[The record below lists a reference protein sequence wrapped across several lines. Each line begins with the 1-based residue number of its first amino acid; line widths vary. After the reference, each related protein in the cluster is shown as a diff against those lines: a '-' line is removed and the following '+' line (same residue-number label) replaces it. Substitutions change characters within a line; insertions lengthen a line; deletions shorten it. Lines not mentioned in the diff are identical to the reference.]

1 MQRGSCHIWLP
12 LLFALLFEAAAALV
26 PPSPGLSLLAT
37 GRRDE
42 PPIHQLRPG
51 LPTPDQSSFRYTS
64 NALAG
69 KAKRTEAEAAAEAAA
84 SELRAALAAAR
95 EEGLGKSSEVAAAEK
110 ALADLEWQRKEA
122 KKVAVKR
129 GKLRKEVESLTAMKD
144 DTVNATLLK
153 AALLKAQ
160 AVLGTSQEDAAL
172 LTAAQIKL
180 EAAAWF
186 ALPLADRLEKASLA
200 FGREACSP
208 PADRGKWACQKIS
221 DKEMLKRSRAIGEA
235 SCNHPTLRDG
245 DQAEKPP
252 LQNALRS
259 ETAKNFC
266 RYPPPFD
273 LRESEDGRGFRSAQ
287 FEFPEKLF
295 NLTAIQEEN
304 FGELAVVNLDMNL
317 FRSNIATCGEFWLI
331 EFYVHWCPHC
341 MSVMPKFY
349 KLAVALR
356 SMGAKLR
363 IGAVNCAT
371 QKELCGA
378 FRVIGHPLAAF
389 FYPAG
394 GNPSGQVQL
403 FEYAGKDVRV
413 NTALNY
419 LKAHRNPAWDAG
431 LPEGMEPQRHL
442 FSAEATNDLIRLL
455 PEEYRPTDAV
465 MRWLGNASSAGAGV
479 VCPEKRPWYDAAKKR
494 PQSAAEGPGSEQN
507 GSETEEQ
514 EEGEEDEEEGDRRT
528 EAELENHE
536 ELAAIQ
542 VQTATVLQRLGG
554 EEALKKAGSL
564 YNAVL
569 KPRSSK
575 EGEIDVTVKAVACNN
590 LVALRPEG
598 KSLFDSL
605 KRLDIASKDSLE
617 HKLTRKQAM
626 EIAINKCLALLQA
639 RKLDAAKIEL
649 QKLTADF
656 KGHPRV
662 AVVQAA
668 VAFKE
673 KKAKGA
679 EEVLQAYLTEHPG
692 SEEAL
697 ICLAQLHAQQNR
709 YKDAAEALD
718 QLPRASRANPRTAE
732 VVVAF
737 HQRQKNPDKAVAC
750 LRDAISYWSG
760 KDGGEEDEDMLAQV
774 LRIASRLAIQLK
786 DKAFAAEAFQLYLER
801 VDGSDVEALCG
812 LVQALASVDPQRA
825 AEYAQRLQV
834 PDYAHLDPE
843 ELENGTIPKYAHMV
857 KRGADGDAQ
866 KDQQAK
872 KKKKRKPKYP
882 KNYDPANPGP
892 APDPERWLPKRERT
906 EFKKKMRKKDK
917 NLARGPQGSMVVDE
931 KALRKT
937 GPSTAQVELSSDAA
951 SRPKGTK
958 TKKGKK

>member
-1 MQRGSCHIWLP
+1 VREGPEPHRSKVLVRVGGRLSGMSTAKSSLWRNSGGVLAV
-12 LLFALLFEAAAALV
+12 LLLLLVLLSFCCDSAASASASRSERESAAVAKKKAAAEKRKPQRKASAQEDLQAAI
-26 PPSPGLSLLAT
+26 LAV
-37 GRRDE
+37 
-42 PPIHQLRPG
+42 
-51 LPTPDQSSFRYTS
+51 QSSKGGSRKIAEAKLRR
-64 NALAG
+64 ALEVAKTADGERLSAQLLQDAEDALQGSKAAEGRQQAAKDRLAQAAASAASAASAG
-69 KAKRTEAEAAAEAAA
+69 PGGAASEAEAAAEAAA

-514 EEGEEDEEEGDRRT
+514 EEGEEDEEEEKKDQEEEPPTDFPGSGWPGFEHRATAAHRIQDAAQAVVYTLEEWVVPSIAGPSPHGFAYKELLELQGWVSLLAASLPSASEGGPPELGAALGALRRELAKRLRNIEAADGRGALCLGEWRGLVAPVRGALEAAVGRAALPSLCRT
-528 EAELENHE
+528 ETCRIWTLLHLLSIAPLARLGRAEE
-536 ELAAIQ
+536 A
-542 VQTATVLQRLGG
+542 GG
-554 EEALKKAGSL
+554 EEVGGNSDAGNGAAFDAMIAFLRRYFTCNSCRKHFLQQVDAGMYNLAGARVGGPRELALWWWRL
-564 YNAVL
+564 HTAV
-569 KPRSSK
+569 SASVAK
-575 EGEIDVTVKAVACNN
+575 EGKCKADRRWPAADVCTFCWGSRVGPGGKVAHEHDEAAIASE
-590 LVALRPEG
+590 LVRQYWPRKPEG
-598 KSLFDSL
+598 DK
-605 KRLDIASKDSLE
+605 
-617 HKLTRKQAM
+617 
-626 EIAINKCLALLQA
+626 EIE
-639 RKLDAAKIEL
+639 AKEL
-649 QKLTADF
+649 
-656 KGHPRV
+656 
-662 AVVQAA
+662 
-668 VAFKE
+668 
-673 KKAKGA
+673 
-679 EEVLQAYLTEHPG
+679 
-692 SEEAL
+692 
-697 ICLAQLHAQQNR
+697 
-709 YKDAAEALD
+709 
-718 QLPRASRANPRTAE
+718 
-732 VVVAF
+732 
-737 HQRQKNPDKAVAC
+737 
-750 LRDAISYWSG
+750 
-760 KDGGEEDEDMLAQV
+760 
-774 LRIASRLAIQLK
+774 
-786 DKAFAAEAFQLYLER
+786 
-801 VDGSDVEALCG
+801 
-812 LVQALASVDPQRA
+812 
-825 AEYAQRLQV
+825 
-834 PDYAHLDPE
+834 
-843 ELENGTIPKYAHMV
+843 
-857 KRGADGDAQ
+857 
-866 KDQQAK
+866 
-872 KKKKRKPKYP
+872 
-882 KNYDPANPGP
+882 
-892 APDPERWLPKRERT
+892 
-906 EFKKKMRKKDK
+906 
-917 NLARGPQGSMVVDE
+917 
-931 KALRKT
+931 
-937 GPSTAQVELSSDAA
+937 
-951 SRPKGTK
+951 
-958 TKKGKK
+958 